1 MTVPILLGV
10 AIAGPL
16 LLALNWLLATGR
28 TEKGLLDVSRVVRFW
43 RSYRWL
49 WLKIPLNLFGWPHVI
64 DAAIGTRHAP
74 VEQTPYELV
83 WKQGSATLRRYGR
96 GSATG
101 DAVLVVHS
109 LVSKPSILDLAPGRS
124 LIGFLVDEG
133 YDVFLLDWGDPDGA
147 AATRGVSACA
157 DTLLEA
163 EKEVLAHSASEQ
175 LHLIGYCLGGLL
187 CLLRAGARRHD
198 DVASIV
204 VLATPVD
211 FSISVALQP
220 LISHRLFKPAFFL
233 DGAGCVPPQAMRES
247 FHVLR
252 PQALRAVIGGWRR
265 RKDPAFRQIY
275 DPLARW
281 VWEHRAL
288 AGQMF
293 FDLVDLFR
301 TNALLEGRFVV
312 SGQTVRLQD
321 IRPPV
326 LSLIAER
333 DHIVPSASSR
343 ALSGVAELS
352 VTEVLIA
359 SGHVSM
365 ISGGSAMT
373 TTWPTI
379 ARWLGAPTEE
389 RKRG

>member
-1 MTVPILLGV
+1 VGLG
-10 AIAGPL
+10 IAGPFL
-16 LLALNWLLATGR
+16 LGLNWLLVTAR
-28 TEKGLLDVSRVVRFW
+28 TDKRLIEPPFVVRLW
-43 RSYRWL
+43 RSYRRL
-49 WLKIPLNLFGWPHVI
+49 WIKIPLNLFGWPHAI
-64 DAAIGTRHAP
+64 DAALGTGHAP

-83 WKQGSATLRRYGR
+83 WTQGSATLRRYGQ
-96 GSATG
+96 GAATG

-124 LIGFLVDEG
+124 LIGFLVGEG
-133 YDVFLLDWGDPDGA
+133 FDVFLLDWGDADQAG
-147 AATRGVSACA
+147 ATRGLSACV
-157 DTLLEA
+157 DTLLQA
-163 EKEVLAHSASEQ
+163 EKEALARAASARV
-175 LHLIGYCLGGLL
+175 HLVGYCLGGLL
-187 CLLRAGARRHD
+187 CLLRASAHRHD

-211 FSISVALQP
+211 FSIRVALQP

-233 DGAGCVPPQAMRES
+233 DGTGCVPPQALRES

-265 RKDPAFRQIY
+265 RKDAAFRRIY

-288 AGQMF
+288 AGQAF

-301 TNALLEGRFVV
+301 TNALLEGSLVI
-312 SGQTVRLQD
+312 SGGSARLQN
-321 IRPPV
+321 IRTPV
-326 LSLIAER
+326 LTLIAER

-343 ALSGVAELS
+343 ALSAVAELP
-352 VTEVLIA
+352 VTEVVVE

-365 ISGGSAMT
+365 ISGASAVT

-379 ARWLGAPTEE
+379 GRWLEE
-389 RKRG
+389 PSRP